1 VKTYNTNNPIQTARE
16 TLKDAFENDPDLQY
30 VWESNIAML
39 LYDRHGGDFK
49 DYDIRNDTAKALMK
63 LLFWS

>member
-16 TLKDAFENDPDLQY
+16 TLRDAFENDPDFRY
-30 VWESNIAML
+30 GWESNIAML